1 MGMVARAHIIC
12 ARSIERVRPAA
23 HVGRSS
29 PGLMQVVLSKWRTGG
44 RASTPCTEGQQ
55 RIRPRTRGER
65 HTLKRHA
72 KRRWHGGG
80 WLRAGAIRRPQVRSA
95 GWHRAASWGRPCP
108 SASPRVA
115 CAAGSWKDGACERLR
130 HGPRARAVG
139 DSAGSCAHPLAT
151 PTPNVYRP
159 AVIGSSSSAARM
171 ARAARWRKCSTL
183 LPLAW
188 AALCPEACGGVERGA
203 LGAFVGV
210 ATALW
215 TKSRSASTVRGP
227 VCSATRSPW
236 RSSSSV

>member
-1 MGMVARAHIIC
+1 MRC
-12 ARSIERVRPAA
+12 
-23 HVGRSS
+23 HVGT
-29 PGLMQVVLSKWRTGG
+29 VWRGRQTPG
-44 RASTPCTEGQQ
+44 RAWRGDGCTCAHNL
-55 RIRPRTRGER
+55 RTIY
-65 HTLKRHA
+65 
-72 KRRWHGGG
+72 
-80 WLRAGAIRRPQVRSA
+80 RACSPRSA
-95 GWHRAASWGRPCP
+95 CRPVVSRP
-108 SASPRVA
+108 H
-115 CAAGSWKDGACERLR
+115 AG
-130 HGPRARAVG
+130 RAVEV
-139 DSAGSCAHPLAT
+139 AHRRKSKHAPLAT

-236 RSSSSV
+236 RSSSSVGYPTIPAKRLSSSSPLSLH